1 MTRKLFDLTTVRPGG
16 GLDPDYLSKFGN
28 AWVAPQLDRERLK
41 LMDKDMKVNGRSVFS
56 PSDFYDP
63 KTIEI
68 TPSISRSPPPC
79 PQNANQYW
87 RSVSDQFTLFLH
99 SA

>member
-1 MTRKLFDLTTVRPGG
+1 MTRKLFDLTIHRPPWGS

-41 LMDKDMKVNGRSVFS
+41 LMDKDTKVNGKLVFS
-56 PSDFYDP
+56 PSDFSDP

-68 TPSISRSPPPC
+68 TPSISRSPPPYV
-79 PQNANQYW
+79 PKNANQY
-87 RSVSDQFTLFLH
+87 
-99 SA
+99 